1 MKVLIDTNILVDVI
15 ARREPFWK
23 SSNEI
28 LELCRKNT
36 LSGFVSTRAF
46 CDLFYVLRKSLSVKE
61 RKDTI
66 KWIRG
71 YLDTVIITNQ
81 IVDDALE
88 NDAISDFEDAIQ
100 YACAESVDADYI
112 VTRNIKDY
120 GKAEIRAIS
129 PEELLKLM
137 S

>member
-36 LSGFVSTRAF
+36 IFGFVSTRAF

-100 YACAESVDADYI
+100 YACAESVAADYI
-112 VTRNIKDY
+112 VTRNTKDY
-120 GKAEIRAIS
+120 GKADIKAVS
-129 PEELLKLM
+129 PEELLKILA
-137 S
+137 

>member
-1 MKVLIDTNILVDVI
+1 MKVLIDTNILVDVV

-28 LELCRKNT
+28 LELCRKNAI
-36 LSGFVSTRAF
+36 SGFVSTRAF
-46 CDLFYVLRKSLSVKE
+46 CDLFYVLRKGLSVKE

-66 KWIRG
+66 KLIREI
-71 YLDTVIITNQ
+71 LDTVIITDQ
-81 IVDDALE
+81 IVDDALD

-100 YACAESVDADYI
+100 HACAKSAGADYI
-112 VTRNIKDY
+112 VTRNTKDY
-120 GKAEIRAIS
+120 GNSEIRAVS

-137 S
+137 A

>member
-36 LSGFVSTRAF
+36 ISGFVSTRAF

-81 IVDDALE
+81 IVDEALD

-100 YACAESVDADYI
+100 YACAESVGADYI
-112 VTRNIKDY
+112 VTRITKDY
-120 GKAEIRAIS
+120 GKADVRAVS
-129 PEELLKLM
+129 PEELLKLLA
-137 S
+137 